1 MQRSK
6 PDTEKNVEQ
15 DKSRQQQGGNDE
27 RKKDDLTRQQQQDDT
42 TPKQPEKDPDILE
55 DDESTDAE
63 TDRGS
68 RRPKVDY
75 EPR

>member
-6 PDTEKNVEQ
+6 PDTETNVEQ
-15 DKSRQQQGGNDE
+15 EKGRQQQGGNDE

-42 TPKQPEKDPDILE
+42 SPRQPGKDPDILE
-55 DDESTDAE
+55 DNDSTDAE
-63 TDRGS
+63 TDRNT
-68 RRPKVDY
+68 RKPNVED

>member
-15 DKSRQQQGGNDE
+15 EKGRQRQGGNDE

-42 TPKQPEKDPDILE
+42 SPRQPGKDPDVLE
-55 DDESTDAE
+55 DNEGTDVE
-63 TDRGS
+63 TDSNS
-68 RRPKVDY
+68 RRPKVQY